1 MATILIGIAFSVA
14 MWSVAQR
21 ASARFRD
28 EARLPMQWWLDGEV
42 TWSAPRR
49 LALAFIPA
57 VSTLLLICI
66 GVLLSVVQPR
76 PGQEG
81 LVIPTCIALGML
93 VNGAQLFHL
102 RMVDRS
108 VQRNGS

>member
-1 MATILIGIAFSVA
+1 MATILIGIAFSAA

-49 LALAFIPA
+49 VALAFIPA
-57 VSTLLLICI
+57 VSTLLLIGF

-76 PGQEG
+76 P
-81 LVIPTCIALGML
+81 
-93 VNGAQLFHL
+93 
-102 RMVDRS
+102 DRK
-108 VQRNGS
+108 VW